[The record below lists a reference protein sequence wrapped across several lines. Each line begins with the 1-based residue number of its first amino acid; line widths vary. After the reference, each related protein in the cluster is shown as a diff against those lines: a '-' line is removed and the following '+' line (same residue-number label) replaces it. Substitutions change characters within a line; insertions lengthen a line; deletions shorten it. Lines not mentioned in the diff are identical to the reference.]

1 MHDTLM
7 VTILPFLGATIS
19 LLLWSRPGVVKVAA
33 LLVAGVTVIGLASGA
48 VTGSDPTATA
58 VMTLI
63 AVTAFVAVLG
73 QQLTR
78 QAPLSIVVTL
88 IILGLS
94 LAALAGSQPVGHMF
108 LGCIMGTIALLL
120 LLLLWS
126 AIGPAD
132 ALAWGAVAG
141 LSVGILALAAS
152 AVVSGSIAAVL
163 QLVAF
168 AILLPLFPLQAVF
181 VGSLSNLPGT
191 LPAFL
196 AVVLPCLGWHG
207 IVSLM
212 SEVLAPVIHTVIALA
227 LVGALYEALRTSVQF
242 HLTRMIASITTILFS
257 LVWWHVGATGKAAP
271 EAGCYLS
278 TVSLAASGLL
288 LAGHQLEARYGFLDL
303 DKLRGL
309 ARPMPR
315 LATLVGLLLMAA
327 MGLPL
332 FGVFSTFMAMMFASP
347 SPMPQSAVIV
357 LLIWLIASLLLMR
370 LLQRLLCGQPKP
382 DVVYQDLTLTE
393 LLPLVLVLCLLALG
407 VRVPVH
413 LFQPAA
419 QAHVTVV
426 AEGTP

>member
-1 MHDTLM
+1 MHNTLV

-19 LLLWSRPGVVKVAA
+19 LLPWPRPRVVKAAA

-58 VMTLI
+58 LMTFI
-63 AVTAFVAVLG
+63 ALTAFVAVLG

-78 QAPLSIVVTL
+78 QAPLSIVVAL

-94 LAALAGSQPVGHMF
+94 LAALASSQPVGHMF
-108 LGCIMGTIALLL
+108 LGSIMGTIALLL
-120 LLLLWS
+120 LWR
-126 AIGPAD
+126 AIGPPD
-132 ALAWGAVAG
+132 ALTWGAVAG
-141 LSVGILALAAS
+141 LGVGILALAAS
-152 AVVSGSIAAVL
+152 AVVSGSFAAVL
-163 QLVAF
+163 QLVAC
-168 AILLPLFPLQAVF
+168 ATLLPLFPLQAAF

-196 AVVLPCLGWHG
+196 AVVLPCLGWHS
-207 IVSLM
+207 IVSLT
-212 SEVLAPVIHTVIALA
+212 SEVPVPLIHTVIALA
-227 LVGALYEALRTSVQF
+227 LVGALYEAVRASVQF
-242 HLTRMIASITTILFS
+242 HLARIIASITTILFS
-257 LVWWHVGATGKAAP
+257 LVWWYVGATGKAAP
-271 EAGCYLS
+271 EAGWYLS

-288 LAGHQLEARYGFLDL
+288 LAWHQLEARYGFLDL

-315 LATLVGLLLMAA
+315 FATLVGLLLMAA

-332 FGVFSTFMAMMFASP
+332 FGVFSTFMAMMVASP
-347 SPMPQSAVIV
+347 STMLQSTVIV
-357 LLIWLIASLLLMR
+357 FLIWLIASLLLMR
-370 LLQRLLCGQPKP
+370 LLQRLLCGHPKP
-382 DVVYQDLTLTE
+382 DVVYQDSTLTE
-393 LLPLVLVLCLLALG
+393 LLPLVLVLFLLAPG
-407 VRVPVH
+407 VRAPVH

>member
-1 MHDTLM
+1 MHDTLL
-7 VTILPFLGATIS
+7 VAILPFLGAAIS
-19 LLLWSRPGVVKVAA
+19 LVLRSRPRVVKVVA

-48 VTGSDPTATA
+48 VNGSDPTATA
-58 VMTLI
+58 LMTLI
-63 AVTAFVAVLG
+63 AVTAFVATLG

-78 QAPLSIVVTL
+78 QAPLSIVGTL
-88 IILGLS
+88 ITLGLS
-94 LAALAGSQPVGHMF
+94 LAALAGSQPVEHMF
-108 LGCIMGTIALLL
+108 LGAIMGTIALLL
-120 LLLLWS
+120 LWR

-141 LSVGILALAAS
+141 LGVGILALAAS
-152 AVVSGSIAAVL
+152 AMVSGSIAAVL
-163 QLVAF
+163 QLVAC
-168 AILLPLFPLQAVF
+168 ATLLPFFPLQATF

-207 IVSLM
+207 IASVIP
-212 SEVLAPVIHTVIALA
+212 EVPVPLLHTVIALA
-227 LVGALYEALRTSVQF
+227 LVGAVYEAVRASVQF

-271 EAGCYLS
+271 EAGWYLS

-315 LATLVGLLLMAA
+315 FATLVGLLLMAA

-332 FGVFSTFMAMMFASP
+332 FGIFSAFVAMMFALTP
-347 SPMPQSAVIV
+347 AVPQSAIIV
-357 LLIWLIASLLLMR
+357 LLIWLIASLLFMR
-370 LLQRLLCGQPKP
+370 LFQRLLYGQPKP
-382 DVVYQDLTLTE
+382 DLVYQDLTLTE
-393 LLPLVLVLCLLALG
+393 LLPLVLVLGLLAFG

-413 LFQPAA
+413 LLQPAA
-419 QAHVTVV
+419 QAHGTVV

>member
-1 MHDTLM
+1 MMHEVLV

-19 LLLWSRPGVVKVAA
+19 LLLWSRPRVVKAVA

-58 VMTLI
+58 LMTLI

-78 QAPLSIVVTL
+78 KAPLPIVVGL

-94 LAALAGSQPVGHMF
+94 LAALAGRQPLEHTF

-120 LLLLWS
+120 LWR
-126 AIGPAD
+126 AMGQAD

-141 LSVGILALAAS
+141 LGVGILALAAA
-152 AVVSGSIAAVL
+152 AVVSGSFAAVL
-163 QLVAF
+163 QLVAC
-168 AILLPLFPLQAVF
+168 ATLLPLFPLQAAF

-212 SEVLAPVIHTVIALA
+212 SEVPAPLIHTVIALA
-227 LVGALYEALRTSVQF
+227 LVGALYEALRASVQF
-242 HLTRMIASITTILFS
+242 HLARIIVSITTILFS

-271 EAGCYLS
+271 EAGWYLS

-309 ARPMPR
+309 ARPMPQF
-315 LATLVGLLLMAA
+315 ATLAGLLLMAA

-332 FGVFSTFMAMMFASP
+332 FGVFSTFMAMMIASP

-413 LFQPAA
+413 LFQPPA

-426 AEGTP
+426 VEGTP

>member
-1 MHDTLM
+1 
-7 VTILPFLGATIS
+7 
-19 LLLWSRPGVVKVAA
+19 
-33 LLVAGVTVIGLASGA
+33 
-48 VTGSDPTATA
+48 
-58 VMTLI
+58 
-63 AVTAFVAVLG
+63 
-73 QQLTR
+73 
-78 QAPLSIVVTL
+78 
-88 IILGLS
+88 
-94 LAALAGSQPVGHMF
+94 
-108 LGCIMGTIALLL
+108 
-120 LLLLWS
+120 
-126 AIGPAD
+126 
-132 ALAWGAVAG
+132 
-141 LSVGILALAAS
+141 LALAAS
-152 AVVSGSIAAVL
+152 AVASGSIAAVL
-163 QLVAF
+163 QLVAC
-168 AILLPLFPLQAVF
+168 ATLLPFFPLQAAF
-181 VGSLSNLPGT
+181 VGSLSSLPGT

-212 SEVLAPVIHTVIALA
+212 PEVPAPLIHAVIALA
-227 LVGALYEALRTSVQF
+227 LVGALYEAVRVSVQF

-257 LVWWHVGATGKAAP
+257 LVWWHMGATGKAAP
-271 EAGCYLS
+271 EAGWFLS
-278 TVSLAASGLL
+278 TVCLAASGLL

-315 LATLVGLLLMAA
+315 FATLVGLLLMAA

-357 LLIWLIASLLLMR
+357 LLFWLIASLLLMR
-370 LLQRLLCGQPKP
+370 VLQRLLCGQPKP

-413 LFQPAA
+413 LFPPAA